1 MVTALSVRQ
10 TIKQTSSLC
19 PVCRAQIPAEV
30 YEHEGK
36 VYLHKRCDEHGAFDV
51 LINSDRRW
59 YFESMGTDGSCCG
72 GGACGPVPGL
82 AEARPGHDPL
92 LIEQASTCIA
102 LIELVTS
109 CNLKCPT
116 CYADSPFT
124 APENI
129 DALTVEEFWA
139 RVGSVLDRKGLIDI
153 LQLSGGEPTI
163 HPQFLDILE
172 TVLLRDDI
180 GYVLLNTN
188 GVRLAQDDVFM
199 NALGELRRTL
209 GKFEVYLQFD
219 GTQTAGQRELRAAD
233 LRGVRDAAIIRCGE
247 HGIPVTLAMT
257 VNEHNL
263 PHLGDT
269 LRYALARPTVRGICY
284 QPEFGSGRT
293 PENDPSRYVQ
303 VNTVERAGSS
313 SSPASVQ
320 RDEQAGAEDGPARVP
335 TRLNVADV
343 IHRVIDQSD
352 GLLTQQDFT
361 PLPCGDPNCHT
372 IGYLIRRGDGVLR
385 VSDFVNFAEL
395 QGFLKDRVDFNMEDL
410 AQCGCENEELGQ
422 VLKAL
427 EIGPDD
433 VLRLFIKPFMDAWTY
448 DQHRIDRCCVHVIGE
463 GGKLESFCRHYAM
476 RG

>member
-1 MVTALSVRQ
+1 MLSLDVRNK
-10 TIKQTSSLC
+10 IKTTSSLC
-19 PVCRAQIPAEV
+19 PVCRAQVRAEV
-30 YEHEGK
+30 YERDGK
-36 VYLHKRCDEHGAFDV
+36 VYLNKRCDEHGAFDV
-51 LINSDRRW
+51 LINSDRSW
-59 YFESMGTDGSCCG
+59 YFESVGAEGSCCG
-72 GGACGPVPGL
+72 SDGCCTVPGL
-82 AEARPGHDPL
+82 AEARPGRSAGHDPT
-92 LIEQASTCIA
+92 LIEKASTCIA

-124 APENI
+124 APDQI
-129 DALTVEEFWA
+129 DALTADEFWT
-139 RVGSVLDRKGLIDI
+139 RVGSVLERKGLIDI

-163 HPQFLDILE
+163 HPDFLGIVE
-172 TVLLRDDI
+172 AVLRRDDI
-180 GYVLLNTN
+180 GYVLVNTN
-188 GVRLAQDDVFM
+188 GVRLARDDAFVD
-199 NALGELRRTL
+199 ALGGLRRML

-219 GTQTAGQRELRAAD
+219 GTQAAGQRELRGAD
-233 LRGVRDAAIIRCGE
+233 LRDLRDAAVERCGE
-247 HGIPVTLAMT
+247 RGIPVTLAMT
-257 VNEHNL
+257 VNGHNL

-269 LRYALARPTVRGICY
+269 LRYALARPAVRGICY

-293 PENDPSRYVQ
+293 PSPLVQ
-303 VNTVERAGSS
+303 LGDNG
-313 SSPASVQ
+313 
-320 RDEQAGAEDGPARVP
+320 EQPRPPRES
-335 TRLNVADV
+335 LNVADI

-352 GLLTQQDFT
+352 GLLTERDFT

-372 IGYLIRRGDGVLR
+372 IGYLIRRGDEVLR
-385 VSDFVNFAEL
+385 VSDFVDFAEL

-463 GGKLESFCRHYAM
+463 GGRLESFCRHYAM
-476 RG
+476 RGD